1 MAVVAVLP
9 TYLVAILFYPDT
21 HQAAIYGSTLV
32 YTSLMVVGVFALLD
46 SFDYEARR
54 YRNLLK
60 DQNEELALEVALFDQ
75 QLWVARRNWSLVIH
89 GTVQASLT
97 AALTRLNAPDAD
109 KKTLDL
115 AKKDLDR
122 AIAALSS
129 PPTLEV
135 KFDPAIKEVVSTWQ
149 GVCDIDIEIAPNIK
163 KVVAKD
169 SRLSMCVNEI
179 VKEAIS
185 NAVRHGD
192 ARTAQVSMKLAE
204 DGVINLTVVNDG
216 HAPRIGV
223 RKGLGGALLD
233 ELTVD
238 WSLDFD
244 SATDQTILT
253 ARLPFSRV
261 QA

>member
-1 MAVVAVLP
+1 
-9 TYLVAILFYPDT
+9 
-21 HQAAIYGSTLV
+21 
-32 YTSLMVVGVFALLD
+32 
-46 SFDYEARR
+46 
-54 YRNLLK
+54 
-60 DQNEELALEVALFDQ
+60 
-75 QLWVARRNWSLVIH
+75 
-89 GTVQASLT
+89 
-97 AALTRLNAPDAD
+97 
-109 KKTLDL
+109 
-115 AKKDLDR
+115 
-122 AIAALSS
+122 
-129 PPTLEV
+129 
-135 KFDPAIKEVVSTWQ
+135 
-149 GVCDIDIEIAPNIK
+149 
-163 KVVAKD
+163 
-169 SRLSMCVNEI
+169 MCVNEI

-204 DGVINLTVVNDG
+204 DGVINLTVANDG
-216 HAPRIGV
+216 YAPRIGV